1 MKLNA
6 GFNKQRLFFIINR
19 LLLALAALIV
29 LGVLLYAPWRSEL
42 MREIQMVFIN
52 ARLL

>member
-1 MKLNA
+1 MKLIA
-6 GFNKQRLFFIINR
+6 GINRQRLFFIINR
-19 LLLALAALIV
+19 LLLALAALII